1 MFVNLDGADNT
12 VVKTKMNVM
21 QSVTLALV
29 SFEILDPLEAAT
41 TLKRA
46 TRRLVLFSLFNDQ

>member
-1 MFVNLDGADNT
+1 M
-12 VVKTKMNVM
+12 VKTKMNVM